1 MKRLKVGDQV
11 KVITGKEKG
20 KISTIKSILRKKHQV
35 ILDNVNVKIK
45 HTKPSR
51 SNEAG
56 KIIQF
61 EAPVDVSN
69 VMLCN
74 NEGIVSRIGVSFEN
88 GKKQRKPK
96 KNTVT
101 L

>member
-74 NEGIVSRIGVSFEN
+74 NEGIVSRIGISFEN
-88 GKKQRKPK
+88 GQKQRKPK

>member
-1 MKRLKVGDQV
+1 MKRLKIGDQV
-11 KVITGKEKG
+11 KVITGSEKG
-20 KISTIKSILRKKHQV
+20 KISTIKSVLRKKNQV
-35 ILDNVNVKIK
+35 VLENINVKIK
-45 HTKPSR
+45 HTKPVR

-61 EAPVDVSN
+61 EAPIDASN

-74 NEGIVSRIGVSFEN
+74 NDGVISRIGVTYNN
-88 GKKQRKPK
+88 GSKQRKPK
-96 KNTVT
+96 KDAVV